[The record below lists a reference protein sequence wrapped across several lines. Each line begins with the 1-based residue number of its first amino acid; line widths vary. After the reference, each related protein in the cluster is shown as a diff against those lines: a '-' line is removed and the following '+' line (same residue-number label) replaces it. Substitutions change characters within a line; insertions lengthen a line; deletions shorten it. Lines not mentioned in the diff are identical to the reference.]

1 MRKFVKDPN
10 TMVNQHGYQTSS
22 GAMRSADGTMVPQ
35 GSSGNRHMADSYA
48 KRSMF
53 IYGVEEN
60 QFGAA
65 AQGNNPVQTTEQMM
79 TMLEN

>member
-10 TMVNQHGYQTSS
+10 TMVNQEGYQTSS
-22 GAMRSADGTMVPQ
+22 GPMRSDHTVPQ

-53 IYGVEEN
+53 IYGVEDN
-60 QFGAA
+60 QYAA
-65 AQGNNPVQTTEQMM
+65 AQGNPVQTTEQMM